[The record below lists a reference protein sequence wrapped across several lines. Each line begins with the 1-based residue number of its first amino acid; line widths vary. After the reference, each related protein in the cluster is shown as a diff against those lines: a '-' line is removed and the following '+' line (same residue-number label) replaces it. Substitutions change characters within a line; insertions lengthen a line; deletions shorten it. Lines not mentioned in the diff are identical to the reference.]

1 MSPLSIYHNTFPAPQ
16 RRFSAAMSLD
26 NSTLPDFREI
36 ELNTLALDIA
46 LHLAFGAT
54 DTVVQIS
61 LASLLFG

>member
-1 MSPLSIYHNTFPAPQ
+1 
-16 RRFSAAMSLD
+16 MSLD